1 MPTPRKAG
9 RRPARGAF
17 ERREQRGQCSRPR
30 RSCLFGSPSCPAG
43 PGRPHPWPPLSSL
56 SPSLRAPRSRCEFPY
71 RLASTR
77 RIRPPRGPA
86 CRQSRTT
93 PRRRCASA
101 GSRFRPWRN
110 RRDDAGQARCP
121 VHRACCLFMFPFPPP
136 TGIVPV
142 WSRPTPP
149 GPVWHHQIPR
159 NSRVAALHAIPHSF
173 PLRPAVRKKGMHQVS
188 LYLFAYNKTKWCVL
202 EQNASAAILSC
213 TCQSD
218 RVIATRWSGAS
229 VPGMAYR
236 GEQEAGKC

>member
-1 MPTPRKAG
+1 MPVRFSLLPCGARAPTPLAPPLLPVAF
-9 RRPARGAF
+9 PARSAQPM
-17 ERREQRGQCSRPR
+17 RI
-30 RSCLFGSPSCPAG
+30 
-43 PGRPHPWPPLSSL
+43 SL
-56 SPSLRAPRSRCEFPY
+56 SPCLHTANPPSARSGMSAVPDHSATAVRVRRFPVPPVAEQARRRRTGPVPRAPGLLPFHV
-71 RLASTR
+71 
-77 RIRPPRGPA
+77 
-86 CRQSRTT
+86 
-93 PRRRCASA
+93 
-101 GSRFRPWRN
+101 
-110 RRDDAGQARCP
+110 P
-121 VHRACCLFMFPFPPP
+121 VSFPP